1 MMQKPPSLFDRDR
14 EWRALDAFVTDQRPL
29 ATLGVVSGRRRQ
41 GKTYLLNALT
51 EAVGGCYFG
60 ATEGSA
66 GESLRLLGEALGD
79 WSGAGAPL
87 RLDNW
92 SAAVERLFSLGGD
105 RPRTVVLDEF
115 PYLARVEPSLPS
127 LLQRELDAP
136 AQARHGSRVR
146 LLLCGSAMSVMGRL
160 LAGTAPLRGRAGL
173 ELVLRPLHYRDA
185 ARFWGVSDP
194 GLAVLLHSVVGGTP
208 AYRREFVRDDAPR
221 DRADFD
227 DWVIRTV
234 LEPATPLFREPRY
247 LLAEEPDIREPA
259 LYHSVLAA
267 VATGNATYG
276 GIANFVGRRT
286 PEIAHP
292 LAVLEDSGLL
302 AREPE
307 AFRAGRHQ
315 YRITEPLVTF
325 YHAIMRLQWTRLE
338 LGLGGQVWRESAQRF
353 AAQVVGP
360 HFEHLCRVF
369 ATTVGPEL
377 FGDTP
382 AEVTSGV
389 VGDPGRR
396 EQIQVDVV
404 VFGQP
409 EPGAARRVL
418 ALGEAK
424 WGATIEVRH
433 LDRLR
438 RARELLA
445 SRGYD
450 TRDTRLACFGGAGF
464 DQDLVAAAGADPGV
478 LLVPLDRLY
487 AD

>member
-1 MMQKPPSLFDRDR
+1 MQKPPSLFDRDR
-14 EWRALDAFVTDQRPL
+14 EWRALDAFVADQRPL

-51 EAVGGCYFG
+51 EAVNGCYFG

-66 GESLRLLGEALGD
+66 GESLRLLGEALGN

-136 AQARHGSRVR
+136 AQAGRGSRVR

-173 ELVLRPLHYRDA
+173 ELVLQPLHYRDA

-194 GLAVLLHSVVGGTP
+194 VLAVLLHSVVGGTP
-208 AYRREFVRDDAPR
+208 AYRREFVRDDAPL

-227 DWVIRTV
+227 DWMLRTV

-325 YHAIMRLQWTRLE
+325 YHAVMRPQWTRLE
-338 LGLGGQVWRESAQRF
+338 LGLGSQVWQESAQRF

-369 ATTVGPEL
+369 ATTAGPEL
-377 FGDTP
+377 FGGPP
-382 AEVTSGV
+382 AEVATGV
-389 VGDPGRR
+389 VGDPARR

-409 EPGAARRVL
+409 EPGAARRIL

-424 WGATIEVRH
+424 WGATLGVRH
-433 LDRLR
+433 LDRLS
-438 RARELLA
+438 RARDLLS

-450 TRDTRLACFGGAGF
+450 TRETRLACFGGAGF
-464 DQDLVAAAGADPGV
+464 DQELAAVARADPDV
-478 LLVPLDRLY
+478 LLVPVDRLY